1 MKLFKIV
8 LVTLLVAGVIKWV
21 RQGRGFSILESLPI
35 VGGHELSRY
44 DVAAVIMLAI
54 MLWGMARMA
63 RRDVDDGSN
72 DSRYDGGEDDDE

>member
-44 DVAAVIMLAI
+44 DVAAVVMIAI
-54 MLWGMARMA
+54 TLWGIAKTA
-63 RRDVDDGSN
+63 PADDG
-72 DSRYDGGEDDDE
+72 DRDEAHYEDDEDED